1 MLTARSHKSYH
12 RIFSPSYGSSMICL
26 VVTIAF
32 LSPFFLFDSQIDIRN
47 PQHIFMDKSSPS
59 WCINHWLPIF
69 AVMGKTGVGKST
81 FIDVLGG
88 RDCDNRPPRIDCGGL
103 FSCKSSKEE
112 TNHEQKALTLSSR
125 HIESDFLQSRLREW
139 TRSVPY

>member
-1 MLTARSHKSYH
+1 
-12 RIFSPSYGSSMICL
+12 MICL
-26 VVTIAF
+26 VVIIAF

-59 WCINHWLPIF
+59 WCINHRLPIF

-88 RDCDNRPPRIDCGGL
+88 RDCDNRPPRIDCGGYFRVSL
-103 FSCKSSKEE
+103 RRKRQTMSK
-112 TNHEQKALTLSSR
+112 R
-125 HIESDFLQSRLREW
+125 H
-139 TRSVPY
+139 